1 VNQKRKEVWESKR
14 VIFATPQVLANDLV
28 TGICTANEICC
39 VVFDEAH
46 RAKGNHSYC
55 QVVDTLKKHNCK
67 FRVLALSATPG
78 ADRESAVEVCSNILL
93 MQVTNL

>member
-1 VNQKRKEVWESKR
+1 MNQKRREVWEGKR

-28 TGICTANEICC
+28 TGICAANEICC

-55 QVVDTLKKHNCK
+55 QVVSTLKKYNCK
-67 FRVLALSATPG
+67 YRVLALSATPG
-78 ADRESAVEVCSNILL
+78 ADRESAVEV
-93 MQVTNL
+93 NLQ